1 MTLKEYREFLGLTQK
16 EFSEKYN
23 IQIGTLRNWEQGRRD
38 TPKYVLTMAQELM
51 ELKRG
56 GIIQQ
61 LSNEQLEK

>member
-56 GIIQQ
+56 G
-61 LSNEQLEK
+61 K